1 MYNKITIMGRICH
14 TLELKT
20 TPSGVSVCSFSVAV
34 DRRFQNKGEEKQT
47 DFFNVVTWRQTAE
60 FVTRYFAKG
69 QSILVDGEM
78 QSRKYTNKNG
88 VDVTIWEVQADRVA
102 FTGEKR
108 QDGSTSSG
116 YADTF
121 KGAAEQPATQPTTQ
135 STEVADDDYP
145 F

>member
-1 MYNKITIMGRICH
+1 MYNRITIMGRICH
-14 TLELKT
+14 TLELKV

-34 DRRFQNKGEEKQT
+34 DRRFQAKGEEKQT

-60 FVTRYFAKG
+60 FVTKYFAKG

-102 FTGEKR
+102 FTGDKR

-121 KGAAEQPATQPTTQ
+121 KGGATEQPATQP
-135 STEVADDDYP
+135 TEVADDDYP

>member
-1 MYNKITIMGRICH
+1 MYNKITIMGRICQ

-60 FVTRYFAKG
+60 FVTKYFAKG

-108 QDGSTSSG
+108 QDGGTSSG

-121 KGAAEQPATQPTTQ
+121 KGAAAEQPATQP
-135 STEVADDDYP
+135 TEVADDDYP